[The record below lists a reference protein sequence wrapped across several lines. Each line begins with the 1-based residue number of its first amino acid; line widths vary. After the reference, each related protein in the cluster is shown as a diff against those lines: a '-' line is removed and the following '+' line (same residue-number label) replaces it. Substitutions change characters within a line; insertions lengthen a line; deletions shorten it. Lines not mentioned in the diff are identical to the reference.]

1 MIKNK
6 RKILFT
12 VMITV
17 LSLYGVQIYGI
28 PAIKKYYNCPIGNE
42 KFESVDYLPQ
52 CPENKFIIFKSNFT
66 DEELKKYEKIIN
78 SNEYKSIPEN
88 STREYYLAKLYELEG
103 NFSNKEV
110 GLEYYN
116 AYFNRYF
123 YIKADDTSSKES
135 LKKGISYLEKIYLK
149 EIDTDFDDEV
159 FWKLMDLYVE
169 NENYNKIDKSIEK
182 VNKKNNI
189 EKIANFY
196 YNMTSLDDDYNFNSN
211 YGYINKISNPKVK
224 RETIEKALKYINEVV
239 KEKEKRREKI
249 SVVEFIQLAR
259 LYRELKDNV
268 ASEKLFNKMA
278 DEYWKEIVLFYLDE
292 PDGLIGFVY
301 TKKYLAT
308 DDNLERALSYANK
321 KINSISNLKNSN
333 EKIIVILLKA
343 EVERR
348 LGRFVQ
354 ARNTLEKISLNEAEK
369 YDMKYDFE
377 RLKSLINEKDK
388 RVMTYIPPQ
397 PMY

>member
-1 MIKNK
+1 
-6 RKILFT
+6 
-12 VMITV
+12 
-17 LSLYGVQIYGI
+17 
-28 PAIKKYYNCPIGNE
+28 
-42 KFESVDYLPQ
+42 
-52 CPENKFIIFKSNFT
+52 
-66 DEELKKYEKIIN
+66 
-78 SNEYKSIPEN
+78 
-88 STREYYLAKLYELEG
+88 
-103 NFSNKEV
+103 
-110 GLEYYN
+110 
-116 AYFNRYF
+116 
-123 YIKADDTSSKES
+123 
-135 LKKGISYLEKIYLK
+135 
-149 EIDTDFDDEV
+149 
-159 FWKLMDLYVE
+159 MDLYVE